1 MYPYRRLKLR
11 KRPFRHRGRRRIF
24 PLSWYFNTTHS
35 NFATSQQHHHD
46 THTLSL
52 LPPTQPAATM
62 ADDTITGNGSSSS
75 NNNSGSNNISNNS
88 SNDDRLLPNG
98 DHLVL
103 YRLLQAE
110 QTKLQA
116 AERKRRIDELVE
128 KHSAANTLVG
138 IAALFDS
145 INADADLYYPGVR
158 PRELDDPRWPTP
170 EELWVAVATTPPP
183 ATIADVLALRN
194 QTPAPAPAPTPT
206 AAPTVVR
213 PIERDVLVPAI
224 ARRKKAAP
232 SRKPQGQ
239 LERGEPDPSEPRY
252 CVCDDISWGTM
263 VGCDNRSTCEKW
275 FHLSCIGLDE
285 LPPRGTK
292 WYCPD
297 CRKKLKL
304 GMQTNGLV
312 ERPMP
317 PPPPP
322 RVATSSSTG
331 RLRVPP
337 TVVAPT
343 TVGPTDREV
352 RPGETRPAKRRR
364 RKQQ

>member
-1 MYPYRRLKLR
+1 
-11 KRPFRHRGRRRIF
+11 
-24 PLSWYFNTTHS
+24 
-35 NFATSQQHHHD
+35 
-46 THTLSL
+46 
-52 LPPTQPAATM
+52 
-62 ADDTITGNGSSSS
+62 
-75 NNNSGSNNISNNS
+75 
-88 SNDDRLLPNG
+88 
-98 DHLVL
+98 VL

-128 KHSAANTLVG
+128 KHNAANTLVG
-138 IAALFDS
+138 IAALFDG
-145 INADADLYYPGVR
+145 IDADADLYYPGVR
-158 PRELDDPRWPTP
+158 PRELDDPRLATG
-170 EELWVAVATTPPP
+170 EELWAAVATTPPP
-183 ATIADVLALRN
+183 ATIADVLALRE
-194 QTPAPAPAPTPT
+194 QTAAPAPAPAPT
-206 AAPTVVR
+206 AAPAIVA
-213 PIERDVLVPAI
+213 PIERDVPVPTI
-224 ARRKKAAP
+224 AHRKKVAP

-239 LERGEPDPSEPRY
+239 LEREEPDPSEPRY
-252 CVCDDISWGTM
+252 CVCDDISRGTM
-263 VGCDNRSTCEKW
+263 VGCDNRPTCKKKW

-285 LPPRGTK
+285 KPPRGTK

-343 TVGPTDREV
+343 TVDPTDREV
-352 RPGETRPAKRRR
+352 QPGETRPAKRRR

>member
-11 KRPFRHRGRRRIF
+11 KRPFHHRGRRRIF

-35 NFATSQQHHHD
+35 SFATSQHHHHD
-46 THTLSL
+46 THTISL
-52 LPPTQPAATM
+52 PPPTQPAATM
-62 ADDTITGNGSSSS
+62 ADDTSTGNGSSS
-75 NNNSGSNNISNNS
+75 NNNSNS
-88 SNDDRLLPNG
+88 SSNGDRLLPNG

-110 QTKLQA
+110 QRELQA

-128 KHSAANTLVG
+128 KHNAANTLVG
-138 IAALFDS
+138 IAALFDG
-145 INADADLYYPGVR
+145 INADADMYYPEVR
-158 PRELDDPRWPTP
+158 PRELDDPRWPTG
-170 EELWVAVATTPPP
+170 EELWAAVATTPPP
-183 ATIADVLALRN
+183 ATIADVLALRE
-194 QTPAPAPAPTPT
+194 QTAAPAPAPAPT
-206 AAPTVVR
+206 AAPTNVA
-213 PIERDVLVPAI
+213 PIERDMPVPTI
-224 ARRKKAAP
+224 ARRKRAAP

-239 LERGEPDPSEPRY
+239 LEREEPDPSEPRY

-263 VGCDNRSTCEKW
+263 VACANRLACKKKW

-285 LPPRGTK
+285 MPPRGTK

-322 RVATSSSTG
+322 RVATSG
-331 RLRVPP
+331 RHL
-337 TVVAPT
+337 VVHRPSQ
-343 TVGPTDREV
+343 GPTH
-352 RPGETRPAKRRR
+352 RRR
-364 RKQQ
+364 AHHRRPHRQRSSAR